1 MYLNF
6 PVKHTIFA
14 APGLKRQRPTQGI
27 IQVGASQYLGDDVH
41 KARNIIPCCIHVYTV

>member
-14 APGLKRQRPTQGI
+14 APGLKR
-27 IQVGASQYLGDDVH
+27 
-41 KARNIIPCCIHVYTV
+41 